1 MTRPPPTLKV
11 RFNSPQAHAWKHFQ
25 DGNVVVLPWGRG
37 VGKSEF
43 MILCMLLLVTQ
54 HEFRHRPRMPHP
66 GVRIVVLMPALAQA
80 KKSVLQRFR
89 TKIQGDWAFLGGK
102 LNEVDFVAKFP
113 GGSYIQFVSQEQ
125 REFLRSLRCDVVFV
139 DEGDDITKPTYSDV
153 VSPWL
158 SEPFSLR
165 RRMVGGTPMLGR
177 KGLLYEL
184 YDLARTGFARH
195 FGKRATW
202 RDAPYDVKPE
212 HVLNE
217 RAKAE
222 RNGTLAAH
230 LREYECDF
238 DSAEGLVYP
247 MFCDLHVAK
256 PWEGVEPT
264 EVIVGM
270 DHGWEDPGVI
280 LVGHVYGS
288 GREAVIHLVEEV
300 YEPHRDPTW
309 WGEKCRDVATRYPR
323 AHWYADPSRQD
334 LIALY
339 RKVSGANI
347 VNAQN
352 TRDDGLWAVQDR
364 FALRLRHD
372 GEKYARLLVAPQC
385 RETIRE
391 IGTYRYKR
399 DPRDRERHID
409 AVDDRDDHA
418 MDALRYMVFSRF
430 GKPTASRSDRSD
442 FTFGD

>member
-1 MTRPPPTLKV
+1 MI
-11 RFNSPQAHAWKHFQ
+11 RFNRPQAEAWANFQ
-25 DGNVVVLPWGRG
+25 DGSVVVLPWGRG

-54 HEFRHRPRMPHP
+54 HEHRRRPGMPHP

-89 TKIQGDWAFLGGK
+89 NKLYGEWSFLGGR
-102 LNEVDFVAKFP
+102 LHEVDFVATFP
-113 GGSYIQFVSQEQ
+113 GGSVIQFVSQEQ

-139 DEGDDITKPTYSDV
+139 DEGDDIAKPTYSDV

-165 RRMVGGTPMLGR
+165 RRMVGGTPMQGR
-177 KGLLYEL
+177 KGLLFEL
-184 YDLARTGFARH
+184 YDLARTGFANH

-202 RDAPYDVKPE
+202 RDAPLDVSADF
-212 HVLNE
+212 VAGE

-222 RNGTLAAH
+222 RNGTVAAH

-238 DSAEGLVYP
+238 DSSEGLVYP
-247 MFCDLHVAK
+247 MFCDLHVAE
-256 PWEGVEPT
+256 PWDGVDPT
-264 EVIVGM
+264 EVIIGM

-280 LVGHVYGS
+280 LVAHVYGS
-288 GREAVIHLVEEV
+288 GQEAVIHVVEEV

-309 WGEKCRDVATRYPR
+309 WAERCAAIKARHPR
-323 AHWYADPSRQD
+323 AHCYADPSRPD
-334 LIALY
+334 LIDLY
-339 RKVSGANI
+339 RKRSGLNI
-347 VNAQN
+347 VPAQN
-352 TRDDGLWAVQDR
+352 ARDDGLWAVQDR

-372 GEKYARLLVAPQC
+372 GEKYARLKVSAACP
-385 RETIRE
+385 RTIGE

-399 DPRDRERHID
+399 DPRDKERHID

-430 GKPTASRSDRSD
+430 GKPQGSRTDSTDYH
-442 FTFGD
+442 FG